1 MALIKIKEGGASF
14 PAHVPYLRKFIL
26 GLKVVGMRNMITG
39 IEWVVV
45 AAVIIVLLLWGPSQ
59 LPKIARAFGEAKKE
73 FQKATKEA
81 EEVAGELKETVR
93 PITETVESTASELK
107 KVDDKL
113 LEVAKTLGINTE
125 GKTRDQI
132 AEEILKRT
140 KKS

>member
-1 MALIKIKEGGASF
+1 
-14 PAHVPYLRKFIL
+14 
-26 GLKVVGMRNMITG
+26 MITG
-39 IEWVVV
+39 VEWIIVAVVLV
-45 AAVIIVLLLWGPSQ
+45 VLLLWGPSQ

-81 EEVAGELKETVR
+81 EEMTEEVKPMAESVTSAADEVR
-93 PITETVESTASELK
+93 

-113 LEVAKTLGINTE
+113 LEIARSLGINTE

-140 KKS
+140 KK

>member
-1 MALIKIKEGGASF
+1 
-14 PAHVPYLRKFIL
+14 
-26 GLKVVGMRNMITG
+26 MRNMITG
-39 IEWVVV
+39 VEWIVV
-45 AAVIIVLLLWGPSQ
+45 AVVLVVLLLWGPSQ

-81 EEVAGELKETVR
+81 EEMAGEVKETVQ
-93 PITETVESTASELK
+93 PISDTISSAASEVK

-113 LEVAKTLGINTE
+113 LEVAKALGINTE

-132 AEEILKRT
+132 AEEILKRS

>member
-1 MALIKIKEGGASF
+1 
-14 PAHVPYLRKFIL
+14 
-26 GLKVVGMRNMITG
+26 MITG
-39 IEWVVV
+39 VEWIIVAVVL
-45 AAVIIVLLLWGPSQ
+45 IVLLLWGPSQ

-81 EEVAGELKETVR
+81 EEVAKEVKETVQ
-93 PITETVESTASELK
+93 PITETVSSAASELQ

-113 LEVAKTLGINTE
+113 LEIAKTLGINTE

>member
-1 MALIKIKEGGASF
+1 
-14 PAHVPYLRKFIL
+14 
-26 GLKVVGMRNMITG
+26 MITG
-39 IEWVVV
+39 VEWIIVAVVLV
-45 AAVIIVLLLWGPSQ
+45 VLLLWGPSQ

-81 EEVAGELKETVR
+81 EEMTEEVKEAVKPMAESVTSAADEVR
-93 PITETVESTASELK
+93 

-113 LEVAKTLGINTE
+113 LEIARSLGINTE

-140 KKS
+140 KK

>member
-1 MALIKIKEGGASF
+1 
-14 PAHVPYLRKFIL
+14 
-26 GLKVVGMRNMITG
+26 MITG
-39 IEWVVV
+39 IEW
-45 AAVIIVLLLWGPSQ
+45 IIVAVVLVILLLWGPSQ

-81 EEVAGELKETVR
+81 EEVAKEVKETVQ
-93 PITETVESTASELK
+93 PITDTVTAATEEVR

-113 LEVAKTLGINTE
+113 LEIAKTLGINTE